1 MEVSFGA
8 NQTAAA
14 DVSPAT
20 DNATPTTPPTPTPT
34 PLPELPPQL
43 PAVRENPI
51 AMDWIPD
58 FKDIIVPHIN
68 IVQNIGGLTDT
79 FESGQLVYNQATIL
93 FTPPKVVNGAVTRA
107 GSPPVSITV
116 LGFRKPRFIEKV
128 VGGIKGMLVETEN
141 AVRAAG
147 GTLDYQEWNL
157 KKSAG
162 MKLFGPMADAFV
174 AIQRPE
180 DCADDETVFG
190 YEIDGLKYTLGIWSF
205 KFSTYTAACKSVF
218 FPARQFGCLKVVR
231 DKVTQKPISGG
242 YPTWSYAV
250 STKEKSF
257 PNGNASWV
265 PVIVPNKKSSPA
277 FLEFAREV
285 LQG

>member
-1 MEVSFGA
+1 MEVQFGA
-8 NQTAAA
+8 NQTAATEA
-14 DVSPAT
+14 TPVT
-20 DNATPTTPPTPTPT
+20 DNIAQPTPAPSPVPTPTPA
-34 PLPELPPQL
+34 PEPQL

-190 YEIDGLKYTLGIWSF
+190 YEIDGLKYTLGICPSSSAPTRRRANPSF
-205 KFSTYTAACKSVF
+205 SRPGSSAA
-218 FPARQFGCLKVVR
+218 
-231 DKVTQKPISGG
+231 
-242 YPTWSYAV
+242 
-250 STKEKSF
+250 
-257 PNGNASWV
+257 
-265 PVIVPNKKSSPA
+265 
-277 FLEFAREV
+277 
-285 LQG
+285 